1 VNELTVDALGRYALY
16 EAFPA
21 CEARRV
27 LDRLEF
33 QYVPKHASWLNVV
46 ESEIGALRGQYL
58 DRRLQSE
65 ILAWERQRNAARAR
79 IKWMFTIDKARTKM
93 GRAYSCQADIAPN
106 SKSHN
111 HCAWVLSE
119 PIQLIHQLCAV
130 FFARPTISF
139 PSQSRR
145 SISQSRPTALLGEV
159 VTLDLRVCPLVN

>member
-1 VNELTVDALGRYALY
+1 MACLMPGRKTGRIAASRLSAKLHPPAPPCAQNPGAWPSNNVNELTVDALGRYALY

-65 ILAWERQRNAARAR
+65 IFAWERQRNSARAR
-79 IKWMFTIDKARTKM
+79 IKLMFTI
-93 GRAYSCQADIAPN
+93 S
-106 SKSHN
+106 
-111 HCAWVLSE
+111 
-119 PIQLIHQLCAV
+119 
-130 FFARPTISF
+130 
-139 PSQSRR
+139 
-145 SISQSRPTALLGEV
+145 
-159 VTLDLRVCPLVN
+159 